1 MPTDRS
7 AGRERSAGRALA
19 FAFGA
24 AALFDIT
31 GAIIYRA
38 LRSQLPEAGEVPP
51 EDPFQLAAMTLQDA
65 HAEAVMRASAP
76 NGVGIP
82 A

>member
-7 AGRERSAGRALA
+7 AGRVLA

-38 LRSQLPEAGEVPP
+38 LRSQLPEAGPAQP
-51 EDPFQLAAMTLQDA
+51 EDPFQLATMTLQDA
-65 HAEAVMRASAP
+65 HAEAVMRASAQ
-76 NGVGIP
+76 NGVGIS

>member
-7 AGRERSAGRALA
+7 AGRFQA

-31 GAIIYRA
+31 GAVIYRA
-38 LRSQLPEAGEVPP
+38 LRSQLPAPGQPP
-51 EDPFQLAAMTLQDA
+51 QDDPFQLATITLQDA
-65 HAEAVMRASAP
+65 HSEAVMRATKP
-76 NGVGIP
+76 HGVGVS

>member
-7 AGRERSAGRALA
+7 ASRVRA
-19 FAFGA
+19 FAYGA

-38 LRSQLPEAGEVPP
+38 LRSQLPEAGQAPP
-51 EDPFQLAAMTLQDA
+51 EDPFQLATMTLQEA
-65 HAEAVMRASAP
+65 HAEAVLRASEP
-76 NGVGIP
+76 NGVGIS

>member
-1 MPTDRS
+1 MATDRS
-7 AGRERSAGRALA
+7 ADRARA

-31 GAIIYRA
+31 GTIIYRA
-38 LRSQLPEAGEVPP
+38 LRRQLPAAGQPPP
-51 EDPFQLAAMTLQDA
+51 EDPFQLATMTLQAA
-65 HAEAVMRASAP
+65 HAEAVMHAPKP
-76 NGVGIP
+76 NGVGVS